1 VPIRV
6 VLPPL
11 VAAYSIFVAMVV
23 LWMRRPAPR
32 PRGLARA
39 TNGAGRRHAAE
50 TMLGGYAAFLIVV
63 LVFHAWIAGEP
74 NGLASALW
82 GGAFLCGLALVLAAS
97 RALLDRRRRAA
108 R

>member
-11 VAAYSIFVAMVV
+11 FAAYSIFVAMVV

-32 PRGLARA
+32 PRGLARE
-39 TNGAGRRHAAE
+39 TNGAGRRHIAE
-50 TMLGGYAAFLIVV
+50 TMLGGCVVFLVVV
-63 LVFHAWIAGEP
+63 LVFHAWIADEP
-74 NGLASALW
+74 KALASALW
-82 GGAFLCGLALVLAAS
+82 GGAFLCGVTLVLAAS
-97 RALLDRRRRAA
+97 SALLDRRRRAA